1 MFTKKESSVLVSPT
15 IDPALARRDDSWID
29 TRNKNHPSLFV
40 VFAKKNGSHLPIRPG
55 ICEAEK

>member
-29 TRNKNHPSLFV
+29 TRNKNHPSPFV
-40 VFAKKNGSHLPIRPG
+40 AFAQKKRAASADTTRNM
-55 ICEAEK
+55 